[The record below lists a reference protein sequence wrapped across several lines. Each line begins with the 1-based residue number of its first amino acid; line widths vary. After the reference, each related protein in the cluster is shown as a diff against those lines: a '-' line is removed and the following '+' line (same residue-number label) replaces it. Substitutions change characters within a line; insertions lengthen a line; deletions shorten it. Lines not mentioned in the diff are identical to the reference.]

1 MIHAREEWLSDG
13 RGAGSIPVGGPT
25 MSEADGRD
33 PPEELEEL
41 TADEFAAE
49 LNRRAAELEASP
61 EAGIPWDEVKEMR

>member
-1 MIHAREEWLSDG
+1 
-13 RGAGSIPVGGPT
+13 